1 MNGAQDESQIGVVG
15 AGLIGMS
22 WAGLFSAF
30 GYQTTVFDPHLKNR
44 ELATHAIIDIWRSLD
59 SLFDN
64 LTSKR
69 PVEFSDKIDALKAST
84 FIQENCPED
93 LSLKQEVISD
103 LEKIVSDKTIIASS
117 TSSFLPSELQKNCIQ
132 PERIIVGHPM
142 NPPHLIPVVEIVLG
156 KVKNQKIADRA
167 KSFYRCLERVPVQI
181 KKEMRGHLANRLTSA
196 LFREAVYLISEDIAD
211 VEDVDAVISNGP
223 GLRLALLGPH
233 MNYHLG
239 GGEGGYRHYLEHLGP
254 SQEARWKTLGQTPLT
269 PELKEKLIQGVE
281 KQNISMTELKSK
293 RDNSLIE
300 ILKTKKANRL

>member
-1 MNGAQDESQIGVVG
+1 MNGAQDERRIGVVG

-30 GYQTTVFDPHLKNR
+30 GYETTVYDPHLRNR
-44 ELATHAIIDIWRSLD
+44 ESATQAIDDIWRSLD
-59 SLFDN
+59 SLFNN

-69 PVEFSDKIDALKAST
+69 PVEFSDKFDALKAST

-93 LSLKQEVISD
+93 LTLKQEVISD
-103 LEKIVSDKTIIASS
+103 LEKIVSDKTIISSS
-117 TSSFLPSELQKNCIQ
+117 TSSFLPSELQKGSIQ

-156 KVKNQKIADRA
+156 KVKNQEIADRA
-167 KSFYRCLERVPVQI
+167 KSFYSFLQRVPVQI

-196 LFREAVYLISEDIAD
+196 LYREAVYLISEDIAD

-254 SQEARWKTLGQTPLT
+254 SQEARWKTLGETPLT
-269 PELKEKLIQGVE
+269 PELKEKLIQGIE
-281 KQNISMTELKSK
+281 KQNIPMTELKTK
-293 RDNSLIE
+293 RDDSLIE
-300 ILKTKKANRL
+300 ILKTKKSHGL

>member
-1 MNGAQDESQIGVVG
+1 MKAAQDENQIGVVG

-30 GYQTTVFDPHLKNR
+30 GYETIVYDPYLKKQNLAHQEISKIWGSLDLLFDDLKNKK
-44 ELATHAIIDIWRSLD
+44 EV
-59 SLFDN
+59 
-64 LTSKR
+64 K
-69 PVEFSDKIDALKAST
+69 FSDKIDDLKSSV

-93 LSLKQEVISD
+93 LSLKQEIISKI
-103 LEKIVSDKTIIASS
+103 EKIVSKDTVISSS
-117 TSSFLPSELQKNCIQ
+117 TSSFMPSELQNGCTK

-142 NPPHLIPVVEIVLG
+142 NPPHLIPIVEIVLG
-156 KVKNQKIADRA
+156 KAFSQEISSRA
-167 KSFYRCLERVPVQI
+167 KSFYNSLQRVPVQI

-196 LFREAVYLISEDIAD
+196 LYREAVYLVSEGVAD
-211 VEDVDAVISNGP
+211 VEDVDTVMSNGP

-239 GGEGGYRHYLEHLGP
+239 GGEGGYRSYLEHLGP

-269 PELKEKLIQGVE
+269 KDLKEKLIHGIESQKPE
-281 KQNISMTELKSK
+281 MSELIPK

-300 ILKTKKANRL
+300 ILKIKKENKL

>member
-1 MNGAQDESQIGVVG
+1 MAQNENQIGVLG

-30 GYQTTVFDPHLKNR
+30 GYETTIYDPYLEKQHLARHEINN
-44 ELATHAIIDIWRSLD
+44 IWASLD
-59 SLFDN
+59 LLFDN
-64 LTSKR
+64 LQNKR
-69 PVEFSDKIDALKAST
+69 EVKFSDKVDDLRDAT

-93 LSLKQEVISD
+93 LLLKQELISKI
-103 LEKIVSDKTIIASS
+103 ERIVSQDTIISSS
-117 TSSFLPSELQKNCIQ
+117 TSSFMPSELQNGCTN

-156 KVKNQKIADRA
+156 KAFNPEIRHRA
-167 KSFYRCLERVPVQI
+167 KSFYNSLQRVPVQI

-196 LFREAVYLISEDIAD
+196 LYREAVYLVAEGVAD

-239 GGEGGYRHYLEHLGP
+239 GGEGGYRHYLDHLGP
-254 SQEARWKTLGQTPLT
+254 SQEERWKTLGQTPLT
-269 PELKEKLIQGVE
+269 PEIREILIQGIE
-281 KQNISMTELKSK
+281 KQNIPISELKTK
-293 RDNSLIE
+293 RDNSLIK
-300 ILKTKKANRL
+300 ILKTKKENKL